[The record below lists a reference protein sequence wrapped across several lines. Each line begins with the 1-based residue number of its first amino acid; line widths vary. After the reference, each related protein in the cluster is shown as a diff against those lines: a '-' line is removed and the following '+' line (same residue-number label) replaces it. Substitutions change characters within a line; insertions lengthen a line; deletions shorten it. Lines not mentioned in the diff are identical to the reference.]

1 MKSTWP
7 VDPRFRKLPRG
18 TSITTSTSGGS
29 GDASRAR
36 GWLSFAYFTAQAYP
50 KFDKPG

>member
-1 MKSTWP
+1 MRP

-29 GDASRAR
+29 GDGSRKWGGLQFKFNKR
-36 GWLSFAYFTAQAYP
+36 G
-50 KFDKPG
+50 